1 MIKEIPNGDR
11 APKVN
16 RNKVNFESDLT
27 VPRMNARNA
36 DLRKACEASLVTF
49 KPVTQEVALMIMDG
63 ILPMESAKFFG
74 LVEIV

>member
-16 RNKVNFESDLT
+16 RNTVSVESDLT

-49 KPVTQEVALMIMDG
+49 KPVNKAVALMIMDG
-63 ILPMESAKFFG
+63 ILPMETAKFFG
-74 LVEIV
+74 LVEVV